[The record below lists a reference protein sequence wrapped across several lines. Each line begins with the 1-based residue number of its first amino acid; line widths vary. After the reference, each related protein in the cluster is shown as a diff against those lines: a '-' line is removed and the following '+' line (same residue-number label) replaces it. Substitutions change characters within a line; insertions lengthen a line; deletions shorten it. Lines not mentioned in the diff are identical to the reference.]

1 MGTRVCLMARQTIL
15 YCAVRCTMLSSSCV
29 QPPNFFHDYNFP
41 QQPFQRFYH
50 NTINDDILITSVCS
64 NKKGKFS
71 TTTNIILAVS
81 IFLCKKFGSNLF
93 LFFFF
98 FCVKLDKRF
107 AQNLF
112 KIFLIIIIQLDNI

>member
-81 IFLCKKFGSNLF
+81 IFLCKKFGSNIF

-98 FCVKLDKRF
+98 LREIRQKICPKFI
-107 AQNLF
+107 QNF
-112 KIFLIIIIQLDNI
+112 PNNYYSANI

>member
-81 IFLCKKFGSNLF
+81 IFLCKKFGSNIF
-93 LFFFF
+93 LFFFLREIRQKI
-98 FCVKLDKRF
+98 CPKLF
-107 AQNLF
+107 IQNF
-112 KIFLIIIIQLDNI
+112 PNNYYSAR